1 MKRLILV
8 DFDRTIFDTERM
20 KRDKGLKYENDGIDP
35 SKYEEIYGQ
44 VKQKYGFANMKE
56 VYRRLNKIRKGWGDI
71 VKDIDVNFPYQNYM
85 FPNAIEALSMLSEI
99 GDVVIFTEG
108 DLDGDETSYCY
119 QAHKIR
125 LCGLIYPVRIFRRK
139 VNALPCLIR
148 GYDQVILIDDSDN
161 VLNAAKNYPKIRC
174 VKIGESSMYES
185 YPDIYQAARAIR
197 EFISSQPIN

>member
-99 GDVVIFTEG
+99 GGVVIFTEG
-108 DLDGDETSYCY
+108 DLAT
-119 QAHKIR
+119 KPLIVIR
-125 LCGLIYPVRIFRRK
+125 RIK
-139 VNALPCLIR
+139 
-148 GYDQVILIDDSDN
+148 
-161 VLNAAKNYPKIRC
+161 
-174 VKIGESSMYES
+174 
-185 YPDIYQAARAIR
+185 
-197 EFISSQPIN
+197 